1 MPDTAF
7 GVLFLLRSMTV
18 APLFYRRGA
27 FLGLA
32 IALGIM
38 LVLVVSGYLFYT
50 AFQVKIPVVT
60 PAGMIGTMFL
70 LPYLYRFLLGVV
82 ERRMILGAFKHYL
95 APAIVDKI
103 LEDPSQLRL
112 GGATYNVTIIFT
124 DLAGFSTISE
134 KLVPEKLHDLLTE
147 YFKEMMDILLQEHA
161 TLDKFIGD
169 AIMVYFGCP
178 VQENDHPLYACR
190 SAIRMQQRVG
200 ELNQVWEARDLP
212 PLHMRVG
219 INTGSVVAGNMG
231 TESIFNYTIIGDSV
245 NLASRLEGVNK
256 EYGTSTIISAD
267 TYQRVAPL
275 VTARELDCIRVKG
288 KSEPVAIYELVSLAG
303 ESSTETQRTFSTYSE
318 GLALY
323 RRRAWADAVE
333 KFQVVLD
340 SEPNDSPSRT
350 MIERAQ
356 YYLENPP
363 PDGWDGVYTMLHK

>member
-1 MPDTAF
+1 
-7 GVLFLLRSMTV
+7 
-18 APLFYRRGA
+18 
-27 FLGLA
+27 
-32 IALGIM
+32 
-38 LVLVVSGYLFYT
+38 
-50 AFQVKIPVVT
+50 
-60 PAGMIGTMFL
+60 
-70 LPYLYRFLLGVV
+70 
-82 ERRMILGAFKHYL
+82 
-95 APAIVDKI
+95 
-103 LEDPSQLRL
+103 
-112 GGATYNVTIIFT
+112 
-124 DLAGFSTISE
+124 
-134 KLVPEKLHDLLTE
+134 
-147 YFKEMMDILLQEHA
+147 MDILLQEHA

-190 SAIRMQQRVG
+190 SAIRMQHRVG
-200 ELNQVWEARDLP
+200 ELNQVWETRGLP

-288 KSEPVAIYELVSLAG
+288 KSEPVAIYELLSLAG
-303 ESSTETQRTFSTYSE
+303 ESSPETQRTFSTYSE

-323 RRRAWADAVE
+323 RKRAWVVALE
-333 KFQVVLD
+333 KFQTVLD

-350 MIERAQ
+350 MMERAK

-363 PDGWDGVYTMLHK
+363 ADGWDGVYTMLHK